1 MYQTM
6 SSLPPPDIQPPVNFT
21 ESGKRQWE
29 TNKTGY
35 VNWALQQLLARSKV
49 GQIGGQMSVD
59 GLDAAAAE
67 IATGDELQQALH
79 SFDGESPGGR
89 P

>member
-1 MYQTM
+1 MYQTV
-6 SSLPPPDIQPPVNFT
+6 SSLPPPNVQPPVDFT

-59 GLDAAAAE
+59 GLDAAAAK
-67 IATGDELQQALH
+67 IATADELQQALH
-79 SFDGESPGGR
+79 SVDGESIGR
-89 P
+89 QP